1 MQKMDP
7 KMTMEVPTQVR
18 EIAEK
23 SVDQAEKAFQAF
35 ISAANQSVAMVPPP
49 ATELSKK
56 ALSLTE
62 QNMKAAFDHVRK
74 LVQAKDMQE
83 AMHLQTEFLKSQFAA
98 VTDQLKEIGEGIQ
111 STAKDVSNKVEIK

>member
-1 MQKMDP
+1 MDP
-7 KMTMEVPTQVR
+7 KMMMEVPVQVR

-35 ISAANQSVAMVPPP
+35 ISAANQSVAMVPTP

-62 QNMKAAFDHVRK
+62 QNMKAAFDHARK

-83 AMHLQTEFLKSQFAA
+83 AMHLQTEFLRNQYLA
-98 VTDQLKEIGEGIQ
+98 VTAQLKEIGTGIQ
-111 STAKDVSNKVEIK
+111 SAAKDVSNKVEIK